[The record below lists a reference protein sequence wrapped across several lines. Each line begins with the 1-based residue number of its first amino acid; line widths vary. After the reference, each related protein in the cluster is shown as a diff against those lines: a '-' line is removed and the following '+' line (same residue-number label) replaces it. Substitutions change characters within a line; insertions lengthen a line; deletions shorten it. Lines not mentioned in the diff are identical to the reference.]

1 MRAILSV
8 IIVLMYFSSQA
19 QNETFHAIRVEPI
32 SPASANWT
40 VGYEYGFGDYAFQF
54 EVGILD
60 PFKRAEYQEGYFFK
74 ISGKFPDFTGALSR
88 DSYLIAQVIPAFYIE
103 GDYSIRAVAYMIGA
117 GDRFGKKR
125 LFVDYYSAIGFSTT
139 NRPSRAYHYGFLR
152 LNDDF
157 PLTLTVGLSL
167 GYKF

>member
-1 MRAILSV
+1 MRSILFVFISF
-8 IIVLMYFSSQA
+8 LYFSSQA
-19 QNETFHAIRVEPI
+19 QDSTFHAIRIEPL

-40 VGYEYGFGDYAFQF
+40 FGYEYGFGDNSFQF

-60 PFKRAEYQEGYFFK
+60 PFNRYEDQEGYFFK
-74 ISGKFPDFTGALSR
+74 ISGKFPDFTGSLGR
-88 DSYLIAQVIPAFYIE
+88 DSYLIAQIIPAFYEE
-103 GDYSIRAVAYMIGA
+103 GDLSVRAIAYMIGA

-125 LFVDYYSAIGFSTT
+125 LFIDYYSAIGFSTS
-139 NRPSRAYHYGFLR
+139 NRPMRAYHFGFFR
-152 LNDDF
+152 LNNDF